1 MKKITQFFSLVIK
14 VFFSLIILVFQ
25 ATVTT
30 MTASFGGGLVS
41 IVLSYFQ
48 SGGKIEVL
56 AAINGVLGSLVGVTG
71 KNKSLSN
78 LCCIIDSLIIMD

>member
-1 MKKITQFFSLVIK
+1 M
-14 VFFSLIILVFQ
+14 VFQ

-71 KNKSLSN
+71 KNSTLDLNTSIYELKQKILNSTPFGSVQCLRRPQP
-78 LCCIIDSLIIMD
+78 

>member
-1 MKKITQFFSLVIK
+1 
-14 VFFSLIILVFQ
+14 
-25 ATVTT
+25 

-78 LCCIIDSLIIMD
+78 LC

>member
-1 MKKITQFFSLVIK
+1 MAFGSQGLYFFVAVEKIYA
-14 VFFSLIILVFQ
+14 VFFTVIMILVFQ

-78 LCCIIDSLIIMD
+78 LC